1 MAKYEVY
8 DHNDEVVDEC
18 DSLIDAQISA
28 EHERAKF
35 ILDTDTNKIVWGELT
50 EAL

>member
-8 DHNDEVVDEC
+8 DHYDEVVDEC

-28 EHERAKF
+28 EHESAKF
-35 ILDTDTNKIVWGELT
+35 VLDTDTNKIVWAELT

>member
-35 ILDTDTNKIVWGELT
+35 IFDTSANKIVWAELAD
-50 EAL
+50 AL